1 MPESGK
7 GQSGEWGWTLPQRRA
22 LLLLLSLFFL
32 ALIVRLGLNRVFVP
46 ARGGPGERAGELASR
61 LDPNS
66 ADWQALAAVPNLG
79 EKRAKDIVSY
89 RDRVRGVKPGAVV
102 FRTVYDLRVIRGIGP
117 AMVEKLRPYLIFP
130 GESPAS
136 LPAAPDDQDAPQ

>member
-7 GQSGEWGWTLPQRRA
+7 GQSGEWGWTLSQRRA
-22 LLLLLSLFFL
+22 LLLLVSLFFL
-32 ALIVRLGLNRVFVP
+32 ALIVRLSVNRRFVP
-46 ARGGPGERAGELASR
+46 ADPGPGERGRELASR

-66 ADWQALAAVPNLG
+66 ADWQALAAIPNLG
-79 EKRAKDIVSY
+79 EKRAKDIVTY
-89 RDRVRGVKPGAVV
+89 RDRVRGGRTAVV
-102 FRTVYDLRVIRGIGP
+102 VFKTVYDLRVIRGIGP

-136 LPAAPDDQDAPQ
+136 LPVATEDQDVPQ